1 MVLITC
7 ILSAGP
13 GRVSELIKEC
23 NEKLDTLKTKFV
35 SRMTDN
41 GVSILN
47 SPFYRWC
54 LEHWCVSFILKNI
67 QVISIQKTL
76 FKDGNPVSLQLI
88 FPGAIQTCE

>member
-47 SPFYRWC
+47 SHFYR
-54 LEHWCVSFILKNI
+54 
-67 QVISIQKTL
+67 
-76 FKDGNPVSLQLI
+76 
-88 FPGAIQTCE
+88 